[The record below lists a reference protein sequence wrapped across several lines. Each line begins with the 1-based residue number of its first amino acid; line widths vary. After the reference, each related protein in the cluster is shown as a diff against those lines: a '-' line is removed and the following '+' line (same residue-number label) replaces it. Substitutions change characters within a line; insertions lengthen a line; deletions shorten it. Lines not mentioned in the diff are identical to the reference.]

1 MQVALKCVDTYESDN
16 TAFHYLLRKKSQSYN
31 LWLLSI
37 AIFTVKGSQV
47 TSKVIIEDTYSP
59 PVHVHRISLLEWS
72 SSEATNAK
80 WLKVF
85 FSVLTQTKYNRWE
98 VAKVSMFNARTIMHP
113 RHIPTAA
120 EEFHQQWLKLN
131 ISYYLLTLQNLM
143 FTCLISAGC
152 CIRTLQL
159 DCGNTSTPEGCISP
173 RLKGCLSSTVCGFSW
188 PLVVKSL
195 IKQHGR
201 SLPEDTIDK
210 QWQLR
215 HPVDAVTLINVKEMN
230 CWFLLL
236 LFQ

>member
-1 MQVALKCVDTYESDN
+1 MQ
-16 TAFHYLLRKKSQSYN
+16 YLLWKEVRSQAESS
-31 LWLLSI
+31 LRI
-37 AIFTVKGSQV
+37 
-47 TSKVIIEDTYSP
+47 
-59 PVHVHRISLLEWS
+59 HRIHQSTRIASVCLN
-72 SSEATNAK
+72 EAAVKQQMLNG
-80 WLKVF
+80 WRC
-85 FSVLTQTKYNRWE
+85 FSVFWQKRT
-98 VAKVSMFNARTIMHP
+98 AKVSMFNARTIMHP
-113 RHIPTAA
+113 KHIPRAA

-173 RLKGCLSSTVCGFSW
+173 RLKGCLSSAVCGFSW

-201 SLPEDTIDK
+201 SLPEDAINK
-210 QWQLR
+210 RWQLR
-215 HPVDAVTLINVKEMN
+215 HSVDAVTLINVKEMN
-230 CWFLLL
+230 CWFLTL